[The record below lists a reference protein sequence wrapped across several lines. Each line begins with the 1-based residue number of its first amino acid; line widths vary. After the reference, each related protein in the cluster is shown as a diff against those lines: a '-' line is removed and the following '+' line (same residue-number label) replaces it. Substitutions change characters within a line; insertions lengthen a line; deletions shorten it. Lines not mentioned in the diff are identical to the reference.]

1 MATVAVQHL
10 SIEQLFSE
18 YPLERF
24 VDEFLFRLPFALP
37 AIAKPFCEWGSWETL
52 GELLEDPDCDLLVV
66 RANEQYSGEMP
77 KNIAS
82 AKALSIEGYTILVR
96 HSEKHHEGIAG
107 LAKDFAATFRAPVDA
122 HLYVTPANQYGFSW
136 HYDAEDVFILQL
148 AGEKTYG
155 LRKNTVNP
163 WPLEETLP
171 HDMQYGREL
180 MPLMQVKL
188 NAGDMLYIP
197 CGYWHRGVV
206 EESPETA
213 VSLAIG
219 VMSRSAVDV
228 FDRLRPLILDS
239 LLWRQRLPVD
249 TGDSSIT
256 GVVELY
262 RVLLDMLAT
271 DLGKTL
277 RSSEFLK
284 QVLRDRGLINDVTK
298 E

>member
-1 MATVAVQHL
+1 L
-10 SIEQLFSE
+10 STLIDQRTTLEQLFSG

-24 VDEFLFRLPFALP
+24 IDQFLHRLPFALP
-37 AIAKPFCEWGSWETL
+37 NAAEPFCSWGQ
-52 GELLEDPDCDLLVV
+52 GEILNDILKAPDNDVMVV
-66 RANEQYSGEMP
+66 RANEQYTGDLPRDSTE
-77 KNIAS
+77 ARV
-82 AKALSIEGYTILVR
+82 LSEKGYTVLVR
-96 HSEKHHEGIAG
+96 HVERHHSGIAK
-107 LAKDFAATFRAPVDA
+107 LADEFSRVFCAPVDA
-122 HLYVTPANQYGFSW
+122 HIYATPSNQYGFSW

-148 AGEKTYG
+148 TGEKTYG

-163 WPLEETLP
+163 WPLEEALP

-206 EESPETA
+206 GESSETA
-213 VSLAIG
+213 ISLAIG

-228 FDRLRPLILDS
+228 FDKLRPRILDS
-239 LLWRQRLPVD
+239 ILWRQRLPVVI
-249 TGDSSIT
+249 GDAPT
-256 GVVELY
+256 TNVVDLY
-262 RVLLDMLAT
+262 STLLDMLAT

-284 QVLRDRGLINDVTK
+284 GVLNDRGRGKI
-298 E
+298 ERE

>member
-1 MATVAVQHL
+1 L
-10 SIEQLFSE
+10 STLIDQRTTLEQLFSG

-24 VDEFLFRLPFALP
+24 IDQFLHRLPIALP
-37 AIAKPFCEWGSWETL
+37 EAAEPFCSWGQWDILSDIL
-52 GELLEDPDCDLLVV
+52 KAPDNDVMVV
-66 RANEQYSGEMP
+66 RANEQYTGNLPRNSTEAQVLAE
-77 KNIAS
+77 K
-82 AKALSIEGYTILVR
+82 GYTLLVR
-96 HSEKHHEGIAG
+96 HAERHHTGIAK
-107 LAKDFAATFRAPVDA
+107 LADEFSRVFCAPVDA
-122 HLYVTPANQYGFSW
+122 HIYATPSNQYGFSW

-148 AGEKTYG
+148 TGEKTYG

-206 EESPETA
+206 GESSETA
-213 VSLAIG
+213 ISLAIG

-228 FDRLRPLILDS
+228 FDKLRPRILDS
-239 LLWRQRLPVD
+239 ILWRQRLPVVID
-249 TGDSSIT
+249 DAPTTD
-256 GVVELY
+256 VVELY
-262 RVLLDMLAT
+262 RALFDMLAT

-284 QVLRDRGLINDVTK
+284 EVLNDRGRGKI
-298 E
+298 ERE